1 MTIVRHVNDL
11 KLSHASETVLDEE
24 IMWWETIY
32 GSLVGSKGNCHTYL
46 GMDMHFN
53 NRKLQ
58 ISMTGYLHEI
68 IDEFPFEIMGK
79 VVSTPAAPHLFDKD
93 KDAIPL
99 DTNKAR
105 IFHQVVAK
113 TLWAAIRVRPDLLT
127 TLSYLTCQVKA
138 PDEDDMK
145 KLVRMIA
152 YIRDTVNLPLTL
164 GMENVNEVRWW
175 VDASFGTR
183 FEMRSQTGATLSLGI
198 GSIYSMSRKQK
209 LNTTSSTEAEIV
221 GVHDAM
227 SQIIWFRHFII
238 AQEVKI
244 YRNILF
250 QDNRSAILLHRNG
263 TNSSSR
269 NTRHINIRYF
279 FLKDRIK
286 SGEIEVVFC
295 PSEEMIADFFTKPIQ
310 GRRFMDLRKI
320 IMGEHDEQG

>member
-1 MTIVRHVNDL
+1 MN
-11 KLSHASETVLDEE
+11 
-24 IMWWETIY
+24 
-32 GSLVGSKGNCHTYL
+32 
-46 GMDMHFN
+46 
-53 NRKLQ
+53 
-58 ISMTGYLHEI
+58 
-68 IDEFPFEIMGK
+68 
-79 VVSTPAAPHLFDKD
+79 FD
-93 KDAIPL
+93 
-99 DTNKAR
+99 
-105 IFHQVVAK
+105 
-113 TLWAAIRVRPDLLT
+113 
-127 TLSYLTCQVKA
+127 
-138 PDEDDMK
+138 
-145 KLVRMIA
+145 
-152 YIRDTVNLPLTL
+152 
-164 GMENVNEVRWW
+164 G
-175 VDASFGTR
+175 ASFGTR

-198 GSIYSMSRKQK
+198 GLIYSMSRKQK

-263 TNSSSR
+263 TNSCSR